1 MNTSLPTKIK
11 TVAKKNPD
19 PRNRGKG
26 RLRGPGLRAVQLF
39 TAQAF
44 SGVYKPVEDTLL
56 EAGYTPQSARQITN
70 VMIGIRAHVE
80 PIVQE
85 MEEHRKAVMANMRN
99 KVGRASYG
107 ELVRSLDVTT
117 RNIRLLTG
125 KSTHNFA
132 LQAEHRHKIEALLR
146 RQHMKYE
153 LAKEL
158 KEAGI
163 PQTRETLVLE
173 RPHLTADTVVHQRI
187 RGHHHA
193 RVGDLRC
200 PHPRRTLSGL
210 R

>member
-1 MNTSLPTKIK
+1 MYDIAFDPYRFHTSFGLEEAIKHQESKEEVPRWQDRRAAQPKMSNSLPTKIK

-26 RLRGPGLRAVQLF
+26 KLRGPGLRAVHLF
-39 TAQAF
+39 TEQAL

-56 EAGYTPQSARQITN
+56 EAGYAPQSARQITN

-85 MEEHRKAVMANMRN
+85 MEEHRQAVMANMTD

-117 RNIRLLTG
+117 RNIRLLIG

-132 LQAEHRHKIEALLR
+132 LQAEHRHKLDALIEDN
-146 RQHMKYE
+146 
-153 LAKEL
+153 
-158 KEAGI
+158 
-163 PQTRETLVLE
+163 T
-173 RPHLTADTVVHQRI
+173 
-187 RGHHHA
+187 
-193 RVGDLRC
+193 
-200 PHPRRTLSGL
+200 
-210 R
+210 